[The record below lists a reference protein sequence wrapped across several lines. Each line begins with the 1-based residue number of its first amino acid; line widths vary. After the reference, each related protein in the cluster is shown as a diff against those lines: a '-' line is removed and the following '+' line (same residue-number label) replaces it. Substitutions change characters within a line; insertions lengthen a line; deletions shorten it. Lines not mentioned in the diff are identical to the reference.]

1 MKILHFGYD
10 RSSHPY
16 GTFEQEGLG
25 LKENGKLV
33 GPTYGEL
40 IDVINLYNENYII
53 YKVINAFNND
63 ERYIGKYEVRRAIAD
78 LYANGTGVLYIDKKK
93 DYNSEKLETIINY
106 DDFQN
111 RLANGE
117 DFIKILDVLPS
128 DNYAFDGVLKMKDEN
143 ECINV
148 CTIDHD
154 VFEYKNSLLK
164 KCLSSMSDMQ
174 EKIDELRRKK

>member
-16 GTFEQEGLG
+16 GTFDEEGLG

-33 GPTYGEL
+33 GPTHGEL
-40 IDVINLYNENYII
+40 ICVIKLYNDNYIV
-53 YKVINAFNND
+53 YKVIKAFNND

-78 LYANGTGVLYIDKKK
+78 LYSNGTGVLYIDKKK
-93 DYNSEKLETIINY
+93 DYNSERLEAIINF

-111 RLANGE
+111 RLAAGE
-117 DFIKILDVLPS
+117 DFIKILDILPS
-128 DNYAFDGVLKMKDEN
+128 NNYAFDGVLKMKDEN

-148 CTIDHD
+148 STIDHD
-154 VFEYKNSLLK
+154 VFEYKNNLLK
-164 KCLSSMSDMQ
+164 ACLSSMSDMQ
-174 EKIDELRRKK
+174 EKIETLSKHK